1 MALPNTYYRL
11 NYIANTGS
19 SYINT
24 LIKPTGKTKLE
35 IDFRLTNT
43 NYNSTWGSGVAYTE
57 FTSGG
62 HRFGVNVGSSIS
74 IACGNNSTLA
84 TIPSDTNRH
93 KIIVNDNGNCYADDV
108 LVGTSVFTGTSSYN
122 LPLFA
127 CMWAG
132 SLKSYKAMELY
143 SCQISEDGVLVRNF
157 IPAMRKSDSVVGLYD
172 DVNDVFYTNA
182 GSGSFTYGSIVY
194 EVNATENPTDSGTIT
209 GTGTYPSGSNM
220 SLLAN
225 ANSGYLFDYWELQDY
240 TKLEYI
246 EATGTQYIDTEITN
260 NTNARVVIDMEWAR
274 VTGDNCMVG
283 LILASGNYRRYYAY
297 AYNSKWVTSKDGTL
311 ITTSSTPVINTPYV
325 VDTTITSSTTSL
337 NVNDTN
343 LYSASGQSQS
353 TAYNHSFFIF
363 ATNNKGT
370 PDYYAQG
377 KVKSCQIYDATT
389 GDLLGNFI
397 PVKQNSTNEV
407 GLLNLVDLSF
417 HTNKGTGTFNTGQ
430 ELGDVEWT
438 STDNPL
444 SLTVNSDISLIA
456 NFRLN
461 YQITLT
467 YDNTLGNATY
477 DWVSGTQIQL
487 VATPNSNAQ
496 FKGWYIN
503 SIPISTNATYTYT
516 VLSDVVIEAR
526 FERVWDI
533 TTNVSGN
540 GSIQFTRGS
549 DRNDVVFSVI
559 ADTNN
564 HFVKYVVDGV
574 EYTTTPLT
582 LYLTQDT
589 TITAYFEENERY
601 HITVNS
607 NFPYGSFYI
616 SDNDVFAGTIVT
628 IWARPFPDYNFV
640 RWQDGVLENPRQ
652 IEVNSDIT
660 LVAEYQRSFETNGI
674 YQYRCYIKDQL
685 DLTSPP
691 KAFMVVDT
699 FDISTDLLTNA
710 TSSITVMKMLSDI
723 DEGDVLV
730 LYDPMGTTLYTG
742 VINSIEDRTIN
753 CSQMQSFYKGTW
765 IYNVS
770 PQDFLEHEIAVLL
783 QDYADGKLYR
793 SSYIDPLVAQRLG
806 GITIDYVG
814 TTTVNL
820 PTDLDDDGN
829 EQMTTYDMEEF
840 IYELYQ
846 KYSIKFEFEIN
857 ISGTNYVHIKVP
869 SYEAIK
875 VGNNMFAIQD
885 MSPITEIEETNKL
898 VIYAQDKTYRTTYIA
913 TKNSIVEAPST
924 TANRFNITNTEVVF
938 SDDPVEDLVA
948 SNLPSQM
955 FNHKL
960 TFTLII
966 RNFLYQFGD
975 FNLGGELDIYHND
988 DYYRSVLTG
997 YEISKQSNQ
1006 NITEVSF
1013 VCGTVRIALTKMLT
1027 LGKV

>member
-1 MALPNTYYRL
+1 M
-11 NYIANTGS
+11 
-19 SYINT
+19 
-24 LIKPTGKTKLE
+24 
-35 IDFRLTNT
+35 
-43 NYNSTWGSGVAYTE
+43 AYTTTRVASN
-57 FTSGG
+57 FTSYTA
-62 HRFGVNVGSSIS
+62 SST
-74 IACGNNSTLA
+74 GL
-84 TIPSDTNRH
+84 
-93 KIIVNDNGNCYADDV
+93 Y
-108 LVGTSVFTGTSSYN
+108 VFTGSRDGGYSVTLGGTATKLYSNNITAGTVGIFWAESGQTITCSTAQYGQLVRVDGFSSIPSVSLLSQQTTTATTTGQADTVYIGAITGYSHN
-122 LPLFA
+122 APSSLNYSFA
-127 CMWAG
+127 CSGASISTVAHPNPSWSRNAM
-132 SLKSYKAMELY
+132 SLIIPSSEATITATCNSSEYKQAY
-143 SCQISEDGVLVRNF
+143 IFKVQVT
-157 IPAMRKSDSVVGLYD
+157 YD
-172 DVNDVFYTNA
+172 IQTTINPI
-182 GSGSFTYGSIVY
+182 GSGTV
-194 EVNATENPTDSGTIT
+194 SGDGEHGE
-209 GTGTYPSGSNM
+209 GTTA
-220 SLLAN
+220 SLLAT
-225 ANSGYLFDYWELQDY
+225 ANSGYAFDYWEVSEEISSTSYVLDTSNLSVYGTTNNWFQATFEKPSLITQYSGNNASDGSY
-240 TKLEYI
+240 SRSWDMTIKGSNDGI
-246 EATGTQYIDTEITN
+246 NWVDIQTDSMTATGTNIINVNNSTPYLYYRWYFSRYN
-260 NTNARVVIDMEWAR
+260 NTFSNGRYIFSNIR
-274 VTGDNCMVG
+274 IYG
-283 LILASGNYRRYYAY
+283 LTEY
-297 AYNSKWVTSKDGTL
+297 
-311 ITTSSTPVINTPYV
+311 
-325 VDTTITSSTTSL
+325 
-337 NVNDTN
+337 
-343 LYSASGQSQS
+343 
-353 TAYNHSFFIF
+353 
-363 ATNNKGT
+363 
-370 PDYYAQG
+370 
-377 KVKSCQIYDATT
+377 
-389 GDLLGNFI
+389 
-397 PVKQNSTNEV
+397 
-407 GLLNLVDLSF
+407 
-417 HTNKGTGTFNTGQ
+417 
-430 ELGDVEWT
+430 T

-444 SLTVNSDISLIA
+444 SLVVNSNINAIA
-456 NFRLN
+456 NFKLN

-503 SIPISTNATYTYT
+503 SIPISTNTTYTYT

-540 GSIQFTRGS
+540 GSIQYTRGT

-589 TITAYFEENERY
+589 TITAFFEENERY

-628 IWARPFPDYNFV
+628 VWARPFPDYNFV
-640 RWQDGVLENPRQ
+640 RWQDGTLENPRQ

-674 YQYRCYIKDQL
+674 YQYRCYVKDQL
-685 DLTSPP
+685 DLEAPP

-793 SSYIDPLVAQRLG
+793 SSYVDPLVAQRLG

-924 TANRFNITNTEVVF
+924 TANRFNITNTDVVF

-966 RNFLYQFGD
+966 KNFLYTFGD
-975 FNLGGELDIYHND
+975 FNLGGELDVYYND

-1006 NITEVSF
+1006 NITQVF
-1013 VCGTVRIALTKMLT
+1013 FTCGKVRTALTKMLT
-1027 LGKV
+1027 LGKI